1 MATVPLTGTNIRL
14 LTGVPFSNDY
24 KNTRWFDT
32 REAQSNYFL
41 AKPTT
46 YVNSQHTF
54 QRIEGRN
61 FVRVKKEH
69 RYVMGN

>member
-1 MATVPLTGTNIRL
+1 MATVPLSGTNIRL

-32 REAQSNYFL
+32 REAQTSYFL

-46 YVNSQHTF
+46 YTASNHVI
-54 QRIEGRN
+54 RR
-61 FVRVKKEH
+61 
-69 RYVMGN
+69 